1 MKTGSPAAGRT
12 EPGAREAMRP
22 TASIAI
28 RAWRREA
35 RRGPSRLS
43 AALGVAVGLATVASA
58 PGRCLAEDSEPS
70 ELDAAPVAVLQVRAT
85 AYTHTEPDHIPYG
98 KKSALGTELRFDPAS
113 HTAAADWSFF
123 PLGTVFRIRGYDRV
137 FVVEDYG
144 RALVGKPTVDIY
156 FDTMEGMRKWGARQV
171 WIEVVRFGSF
181 HESRKIL
188 AARANH
194 AHCRAMLARMTQ
206 DDWYLR
212 FKDGE

>member
-1 MKTGSPAAGRT
+1 MTAARSFFAA
-12 EPGAREAMRP
+12 P
-22 TASIAI
+22 
-28 RAWRREA
+28 RR
-35 RRGPSRLS
+35 RLPS
-43 AALGVAVGLATVASA
+43 LATAFGLLGLLGMGA
-58 PGRCLAEDSEPS
+58 PLAGEPAGEGGSEVS
-70 ELDAAPVAVLQVRAT
+70 DLEAEPVAVLQVRAT

-144 RALVGKPTVDIY
+144 SALVGKPTIDIY
-156 FDTMEGMRKWGARQV
+156 FDTEEGMRRWGARQV

-206 DDWYLR
+206 DDWYLS
-212 FKDGE
+212 FADKE